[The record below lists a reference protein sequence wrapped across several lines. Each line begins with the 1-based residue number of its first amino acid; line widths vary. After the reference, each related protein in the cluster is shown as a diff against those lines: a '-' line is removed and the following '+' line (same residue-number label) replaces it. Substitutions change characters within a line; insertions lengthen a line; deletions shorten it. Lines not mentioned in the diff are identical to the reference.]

1 MASVIQNVMINMQ
14 HKVCIQARLNQTYLD
29 IALSSRVDQL
39 KYMARILEHLSAA
52 VNQSFI

>member
-1 MASVIQNVMINMQ
+1 VASVIQNVMINMT
-14 HKVCIQARLNQTYLD
+14 HKVFTQARLNQTYLD
-29 IALSSRVDQL
+29 ISLSTRVDQL

>member
-14 HKVCIQARLNQTYLD
+14 HKVFTQARLNQTYLD